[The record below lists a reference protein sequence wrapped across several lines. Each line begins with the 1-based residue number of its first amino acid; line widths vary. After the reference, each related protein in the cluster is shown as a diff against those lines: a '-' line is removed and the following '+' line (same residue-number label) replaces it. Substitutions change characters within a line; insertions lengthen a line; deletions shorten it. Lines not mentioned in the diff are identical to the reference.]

1 MVLYIKGTCE
11 LSVTSGRKPNSQ
23 IFLHLSFGEKRNGDS
38 VAVADLSV
46 QKVEFWFPALFLTW
60 LCCKTADHSCQ
71 GQKYINTDQTEDNDD
86 KKSSL
91 TVGIT

>member
-1 MVLYIKGTCE
+1 MSLKE
-11 LSVTSGRKPNSQ
+11 RKHFPPSPTSLNGRHQK
-23 IFLHLSFGEKRNGDS
+23 ISFGEKRNGDS

-86 KKSSL
+86 
-91 TVGIT
+91 